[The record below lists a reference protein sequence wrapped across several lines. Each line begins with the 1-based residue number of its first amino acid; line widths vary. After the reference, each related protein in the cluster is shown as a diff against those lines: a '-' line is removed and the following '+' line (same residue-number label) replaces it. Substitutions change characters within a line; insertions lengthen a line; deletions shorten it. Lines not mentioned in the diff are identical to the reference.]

1 MGNCE
6 NCKKIPQK
14 EIKYDEYVSNLEM
27 IRNTNRV
34 TEDREIFSLLVEDPR
49 VMDINHNMDDI
60 LLLRNGLFEES
71 KYQSFF

>member
-1 MGNCE
+1 
-6 NCKKIPQK
+6 
-14 EIKYDEYVSNLEM
+14 M